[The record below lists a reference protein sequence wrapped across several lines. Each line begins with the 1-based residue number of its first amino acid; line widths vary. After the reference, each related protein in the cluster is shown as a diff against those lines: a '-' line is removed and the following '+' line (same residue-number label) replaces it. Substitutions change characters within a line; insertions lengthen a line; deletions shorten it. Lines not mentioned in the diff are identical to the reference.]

1 MPTMKKRIED
11 FSKQI
16 KAGTKKS
23 HTAAENTSFV
33 ASFLRGVGSEENY
46 RQLIANFY
54 FIYHAMETEVDR
66 LKDDDF
72 VGPMRLNGLPRQ
84 QALAEDCEYFWGADW
99 RDKIYPTEA
108 TQQYIN
114 RIHEVAHDNPKLLI
128 GHHYTRYMGDLSGG
142 VILGNIT
149 KNALKLTDKGLAFYD
164 FPEITDKKGFK
175 DSYRSVLDNF
185 IPVDQQDVNA
195 IIVEANYA
203 FRLNMYMFEEIQ
215 GDATKG
221 FISYACGYVNSRL
234 QYFLKIAGVI

>member
-1 MPTMKKRIED
+1 MPTMKKRIAD
-11 FSKQI
+11 FSKQL

-23 HTAAENTSFV
+23 HTAAENTKFV
-33 ASFLRGVGSEENY
+33 ASYLRGVVSQENY
-46 RQLIANFY
+46 KQLIANFY
-54 FIYHAMETEVDR
+54 FIYHAMETEVER
-66 LKDDDF
+66 LKEDDF

-84 QALAEDCEYFWGADW
+84 QALAEDCEYFWGKDW
-99 RDKIYPTEA
+99 RENIYPTEA

-114 RIHEVAHDNPKLLI
+114 RIKEVAHDNPKLLI

-149 KNALKLTDKGLAFYD
+149 KNALNLKDKGLAFYD

-185 IPVDQQDVNA
+185 IPVDQSDVNA

-221 FISYACGYVNSRL
+221 FLATACGYVNSRI
-234 QYFLKIAGVI
+234 QYFLKVAGVI